1 MNQQGDSMR
10 WCRYH
15 YNGTVAFGLLDGQ
28 NVEEID
34 GSPFDGY
41 IATGVRRRL
50 AEIRLLTPCVPPTF
64 YCAGL
69 NYKAHIEWGERRRNI
84 HIPIP
89 DRPDI
94 GYRAQS
100 ALTPPDSPIVIP
112 ARSSGEVHY
121 EGELV
126 AVIGR
131 TARYVTQD
139 EALDYV
145 LGYTI
150 GNDVSERTWAA
161 QDRTLWRAKN
171 SDTFKPMGPWIQ
183 TNLDPTN
190 LDVTVKVNDIIV
202 SEFSTSSMIFGVAEY
217 ISTISEYITLRPGD
231 VIWTGT
237 DNATNQIVAGD
248 VVEISVD
255 GIGTL
260 RNPVISEPVARQPTT
275 DA

>member
-1 MNQQGDSMR
+1 MR

-15 YNGTVAFGLLDGQ
+15 HDGTVAFGLLDGQ
-28 NVEEID
+28 NVDEVD

-50 AEIRLLTPCVPPTF
+50 AEIRLLTPCLPPTF

-84 HIPIP
+84 RIPVP

-100 ALTPPDSPIVIP
+100 ALTAPDSPIVIP

-131 TARYVTQD
+131 PARRVTQD

-183 TNLDPTN
+183 TGLDPTN
-190 LDVTVKVNDIIV
+190 LDVIVKVNDSIV
-202 SEFSTSSMIFGVAEY
+202 SEFNTSAMIFGVAEY
-217 ISTISEYITLRPGD
+217 IAAISEYITLRPGD
-231 VIWTGT
+231 VVWTGT
-237 DNATNQIVAGD
+237 DNATDRIAPGD
-248 VVEISVD
+248 VVEISVA

-260 RNPVISEPVARQPTT
+260 RNPVVGEPGCAPTNDRRMT
-275 DA
+275 DHD

>member
-1 MNQQGDSMR
+1 MR
-10 WCRYH
+10 WCRFSYD
-15 YNGTVAFGLLDGQ
+15 GKVAFGLVDGDT
-28 NVEEID
+28 VEVVD
-34 GSPFDGY
+34 GDPFAGY
-41 IATGVRRRL
+41 TVTGLRRPL
-50 AEIRLLTPCVPPTF
+50 AEVELLTPCEPRTF
-64 YCAGL
+64 YAAGL

-84 HIPIP
+84 QIPVP
-89 DRPDI
+89 QKPDI
-94 GYRAQS
+94 AYRAQS

-112 ARSSGEVHY
+112 ATSTGEVHY

-131 TARYVTQD
+131 TARRVSED

-150 GNDVSERTWAA
+150 GNDISERTWAV

-183 TNLDPTN
+183 TGLDPSN
-190 LDVTVKVNDIIV
+190 LNVSVKVNDTVV
-202 SEFSTSSMIFGVAEY
+202 SEFNTSAMIFSLAEY
-217 ISTISEYITLRPGD
+217 ISAISQNITLSPGD

-237 DNATNQIVAGD
+237 DGPTGRIAPGD
-248 VVEISVD
+248 VVEISVE

-260 RNPVISEPVARQPTT
+260 RNPVIGESVADSPATAATQG
-275 DA
+275 

>member
-1 MNQQGDSMR
+1 MR

-15 YNGTVAFGLLDGQ
+15 HDGTVAFGLLDGH
-28 NVEEID
+28 
-34 GSPFDGY
+34 
-41 IATGVRRRL
+41 
-50 AEIRLLTPCVPPTF
+50 
-64 YCAGL
+64 
-69 NYKAHIEWGERRRNI
+69 YKAHIEWGERRRNI
-84 HIPIP
+84 RIPIP

-131 TARYVTQD
+131 TARRVTQD
-139 EALDYV
+139 EALCYV

-150 GNDVSERTWAA
+150 GNDVSERTWAT
-161 QDRTLWRAKN
+161 QDRTIWRAKN
-171 SDTFKPMGPWIQ
+171 SDIFKPMGPWIQ

-190 LDVTVKVNDIIV
+190 LNVIVKVNDTIV
-202 SEFSTSSMIFGVAEY
+202 SEFNTSSMIFGVAEY
-217 ISTISEYITLRPGD
+217 ISTISEYTTLWPGD

-237 DNATNQIVAGD
+237 DNATDRIAPGD

-260 RNPVISEPVARQPTT
+260 RNPVVGEPVTRRPTT